1 MSSDQARINENLHRQ
16 IDVLQERVIVLET
29 EAEAFK
35 EKIRQ
40 LESRLGNHA
49 NWLSDLA
56 SELHNYKDRNP
67 GRSI

>member
-1 MSSDQARINENLHRQ
+1 MSIDQARINENLHRQ
-16 IDVLQERVIVLET
+16 MDVLQERVIVLEA

-35 EKIRQ
+35 EQIRQ
-40 LESRLGNHA
+40 LEGRLGNHA

-56 SELHNYKDRNP
+56 SEFHNYKDRNP